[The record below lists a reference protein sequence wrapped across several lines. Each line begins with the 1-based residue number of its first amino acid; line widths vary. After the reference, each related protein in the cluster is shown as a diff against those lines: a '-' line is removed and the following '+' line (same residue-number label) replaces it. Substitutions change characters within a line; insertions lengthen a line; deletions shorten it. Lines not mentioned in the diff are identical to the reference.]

1 MSKKSSQSYGVRLD
15 ERGRYPEAITD
26 GQRRLSEAIDHNR
39 VIFAIGPAGS
49 GKTYVAV
56 SRALTM
62 LRDEKIDRILL
73 TRPVVEA
80 GESLGFLPGT
90 LEEKINPYLRPLYD
104 AIQEMTSG
112 YQLQRWLTDGKVE
125 IAPLAYMRGRT
136 LNNACI
142 ILDEAQNAS
151 ATQIKMVLTRIGH
164 DTKVIVTGDLKQ
176 VDVRPSQSGLRD
188 TERILS
194 GVSGIRFIHLGISDI
209 VRDDIVAD
217 IVEAYEA
224 DEEDRRHSGEDSEAI
239 G

>member
-1 MSKKSSQSYGVRLD
+1 MSKRSFSNAQHSESRSVSHS
-15 ERGRYPEAITD
+15 RYPEARTE
-26 GQRRLSEAIDHNR
+26 GQRHLSEAIDHSR
-39 VIFAIGPAGS
+39 VTFAIGPAGS
-49 GKTYVAV
+49 GKTWIAM

-62 LRDEKIDRILL
+62 LSEGKIDRIVL

-104 AIQEMTSG
+104 AVEEMASP
-112 YQLQRWLTDGKVE
+112 YQLQQWLTNHRIE

-151 ATQIKMVLTRIGH
+151 KTQIKMVLTRIGR

-176 VDVRPSQSGLRD
+176 VDVSPSRSGLRD
-188 TERILS
+188 TERILRD
-194 GVSGIRFIHLGISDI
+194 VDGISFVHLGLSDI
-209 VRDDIVAD
+209 IRDDIVAD
-217 IVEAYEA
+217 IVQAYEM
-224 DEEDRRHSGEDSEAI
+224 DDEDRLLGDVDD
-239 G
+239 